1 MTRKKRVALLAL
13 GIIVAAG
20 GFFLALPS
28 LARWGVRPEARSG
41 ASPGG
46 SSREQG
52 GGGSAVPAGPAGSD
66 SSWQRVQE
74 GQDLY
79 IADSL
84 GNRVPL
90 RPYGEIIVLAAGAV
104 ETIFA
109 LGGGDRIIATVESR
123 IPIAPAEE
131 TARLPT
137 VGTVSRVSLEHLVM
151 ADPDLVIVDP
161 MNPDLAGTLYSRGIP
176 ALVYNPASVKSI
188 LEHAEILGDLT
199 ETGQEAREMVISL
212 ESLLEQRQRDR
223 EGQLPLRGLFI
234 YTAHPMQAFAS
245 TSLAGDIL
253 RLLGVE
259 NLADPLTGARPI
271 VSPEYLLT
279 ADPDFIWGAMSLQSV
294 DDILLADQAV
304 VMTRAGREKNIEIIP
319 STMIMRASVHL
330 LEEMERLAEKL
341 PPHRSQS

>member
-1 MTRKKRVALLAL
+1 MTRKKRAALLAL
-13 GIIVAAG
+13 GIIVATG
-20 GFFLALPS
+20 GFSLAVPS
-28 LARWGVRPEARSG
+28 LARWGLSPEARSG

-46 SSREQG
+46 SSPEQ
-52 GGGSAVPAGPAGSD
+52 GGGSAVVPSGPAGAD
-66 SSWQRVQE
+66 SSWRRVQE
-74 GQDLY
+74 GQDVH
-79 IADSL
+79 IVDSL

-90 RPYGEIIVLAAGAV
+90 RSYGEIIVLAAGAV

-137 VGTVSRVSLEHLVM
+137 VGTVSRVSLEHLLM

-161 MNPDLAGTLYSRGIP
+161 MNPDLAGRLSSRGIP

-188 LEHAEILGDLT
+188 LEHTEILGDLT
-199 ETGQEAREMVISL
+199 EAGPEAREVVKTL
-212 ESLLEQRQRDR
+212 GSLLEQRQRDR
-223 EGQLPLRGLFI
+223 EGQTPLRGLFI

-304 VMTRAGREKNIEIIP
+304 TMTRAGRENNIAIIP

-330 LEEMERLAEKL
+330 LEEIEGLAKKL
-341 PPHRSQS
+341 PSPRP